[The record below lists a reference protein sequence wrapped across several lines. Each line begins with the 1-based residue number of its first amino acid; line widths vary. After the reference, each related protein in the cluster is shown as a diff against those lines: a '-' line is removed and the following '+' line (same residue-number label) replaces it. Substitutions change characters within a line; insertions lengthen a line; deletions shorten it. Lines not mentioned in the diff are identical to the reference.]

1 MSEQR
6 TLFDDLDIE
15 LNPHQLSAARREEA
29 RQFLLAK
36 HAENPDA
43 LEWLG
48 LMSALREQHG
58 LSTEEAA
65 LVAWLSMPAGSRVP
79 ATRGDLA
86 EMLGRQRNWPA
97 KALQQNPFLNDLVT
111 AVGRQQII
119 GRVPEILNAAVDAAL
134 HEGYRGHNDRKMLL
148 TMAGLTTDAQDVT
161 LTAVN
166 TAEQAAALSDAELER
181 RLQLADRTPA
191 DDSDD

>member
-97 KALQQNPFLNDLVT
+97 KALQKNPFLNDLVT

>member
-97 KALQQNPFLNDLVT
+97 KALQKNPFLNDLVT

-119 GRVPEILNAAVDAAL
+119 GRVPEILSAAVDAAL